1 MPKLPMLKPI
11 VIKKLSASKNKE
23 AFSVKG
29 DKDDQG
35 EFYEGIGERVSIKDI
50 PEKRFDLTG
59 NKTRKIKKERTL
71 NLQQE
76 EFCKLYATDREF
88 FGNGALSY
96 AKAYSINLG
105 RKGAYNICAASASR
119 MLINVNILKRIN
131 EYLDIEGFN
140 DENVDRQHLFLINQ
154 DADLKTKM
162 AAIKEYNALKKRVD
176 GALVKISVEDIMA
189 ENLKKRKEQMAER
202 G

>member
-11 VIKKLSASKNKE
+11 IIRKPSASKKTE

-35 EFYEGIGERVSIKDI
+35 EFYEGIGERVSIKDT

-76 EFCKLYATDREF
+76 EFCKLYATDRDF

-96 AKAYSINLG
+96 AKAYGINLE
-105 RKGAYNICAASASR
+105 RKGAYNLCAASASR
-119 MLINVNILKRIN
+119 MLINANILKRIN

-189 ENLKKRKEQMAER
+189 DNLKKRKEKLEEE
-202 G
+202 

>member
-11 VIKKLSASKNKE
+11 IIRKPSASKKTE

-35 EFYEGIGERVSIKDI
+35 EFYEGIGERVSIKDT

-96 AKAYSINLG
+96 AKAYGINLE
-105 RKGAYNICAASASR
+105 RKGAYNLCAASASR
-119 MLINVNILKRIN
+119 MLINANILKRIN

-189 ENLKKRKEQMAER
+189 DNLKKRKEKLEEE
-202 G
+202 